1 MLLVPSEVL
10 TLRFP
15 DLVLTGIRN
24 WIRLLDQVVKE
35 GIAAKPILTEL
46 LPREEPKLLPVTVT
60 RVLALPLWGET
71 VLIQGEVI
79 VTRNV
84 SLPLAVTTCRLPV
97 RAPVGI
103 RT

>member
-1 MLLVPSEVL
+1 M
-10 TLRFP
+10 
-15 DLVLTGIRN
+15 RN
-24 WIRLLDQVVKE
+24 WIRLLDHAVKE
-35 GIAAKPILTEL
+35 GIAEKPILTEL

-60 RVLALPLWGET
+60 RVLALPLRGET

-84 SLPLAVTTCRLPV
+84 PFPLAVTTRRLPV
-97 RAPVGI
+97 RAPVGT